1 MNLNITRIIPILYC
15 KPRTAVFDPSDNN
28 NNNNNI
34 IVLAGYVVT
43 ISRLIIFTCPSEP
56 VIIQAFIS
64 LFASPLLVAACVCCC
79 CCSSPIITLS
89 VSMIQSEIPLC
100 PPFRTG
106 PVRFRSS
113 FSPLN
118 CSTTTT
124 TPASVGSYSIPPL
137 RKSGS
142 SCVSPVGDL
151 HNNTQLCSLPLASF
165 CYK

>member
-15 KPRTAVFDPSDNN
+15 KPRTAVFDLSDNN

-34 IVLAGYVVT
+34 LVLAGYVAT

-64 LFASPLLVAACVCCC
+64 LFASPLLVAAWVCCC
-79 CCSSPIITLS
+79 CCSSPIIIL
-89 VSMIQSEIPLC
+89 SMIQSEIPLC

-124 TPASVGSYSIPPL
+124 TTPASLP
-137 RKSGS
+137 
-142 SCVSPVGDL
+142 
-151 HNNTQLCSLPLASF
+151 SLVLTPFLLPF
-165 CYK
+165 VKR

>member
-28 NNNNNI
+28 NNNNI
-34 IVLAGYVVT
+34 IVLAGYVAT
-43 ISRLIIFTCPSEP
+43 ISRLIILTCPSEP

-64 LFASPLLVAACVCCC
+64 LFASPLPVAACVCC

-89 VSMIQSEIPLC
+89 MSMIQSEIPLC

-113 FSPLN
+113 FFP
-118 CSTTTT
+118 
-124 TPASVGSYSIPPL
+124 
-137 RKSGS
+137 
-142 SCVSPVGDL
+142 
-151 HNNTQLCSLPLASF
+151 TQLLDHHHHPCLRWFLLPFLPFVKAV
-165 CYK
+165 